1 MLSKVNDQDL
11 STDHASALVRG
22 LLKARL
28 TSDPTRR
35 QAVLR
40 HAASTGKRPT
50 ASLVALWAAAV
61 AMQQAATA
69 AAIGPGADDDPR
81 FTAAAGH
88 CGEAADEIQRFH
100 PNIAQ
105 LADLPALAAQDGHL
119 ARVEAT
125 DHLLAA
131 IAAAVHDFDVENPDL
146 LPTDLLAAGSAAIW
160 LGLAHHAISGRL
172 P

>member
-1 MLSKVNDQDL
+1 M
-11 STDHASALVRG
+11 
-22 LLKARL
+22 
-28 TSDPTRR
+28 
-35 QAVLR
+35 LR
-40 HAASTGKRPT
+40 HGASTVKQPT

-61 AMQQAATA
+61 AMQQAA
-69 AAIGPGADDDPR
+69 AAIAVRPGADDDLR

-88 CGEAADEIQRFH
+88 CGEAADEIQRVY

-105 LADLPALAAQDGHL
+105 LADVPALAAQVAHL
-119 ARVEAT
+119 ATVEAT

-131 IAAAVHDFDVENPDL
+131 IAAVVHDFDVDNPGL
-146 LPTDLLAAGSAAIW
+146 LPTDLLAAGSAAMW